1 MNNFIRLSIDL
12 LPFIRYTIRIES
24 ERNKIMKMIMKLLG
38 ARYMVTSY
46 TGTRYFWRLNTAI
59 KAVENNTSRD
69 IVWTL
74 DYRPAYTHS
83 PVFTGVHADAANY
96 NTNI

>member
-1 MNNFIRLSIDL
+1 VNKFIGLSIDL

-24 ERNKIMKMIMKLLG
+24 ERNKIMKMMMKLLG
-38 ARYMVTSY
+38 AKYMVTSY

-59 KAVENNTSRD
+59 KAVKNSTSRD

-74 DYRPAYTHS
+74 NYKPAYTHN
-83 PVFTGVHADAANY
+83 PVFTSAHADAANY

>member
-12 LPFIRYTIRIES
+12 LAFIRYTIRIES

-38 ARYMVTSY
+38 AKYMVTST
-46 TGTRYFWRLNTAI
+46 TGTRYFWRLKSAI
-59 KAVENNTSRD
+59 KAIENKVSRD

-74 DYRPAYTHS
+74 DYKPAYTHN
-83 PVFTGVHADAANY
+83 PVFTGVHADAYNY
-96 NTNI
+96 STNI